1 MNPGADQDNDI
12 RVADNPAEHRYEIYV
27 DDDLAGFAAYQKATN
42 LIVFTHTEVESAY
55 EGQGVGSRL
64 VQEALDDVRTK
75 DLPVLPICPF
85 VQSWIVR
92 HPDYHD
98 LDYRQPSSRVTD

>member
-1 MNPGADQDNDI
+1 MSKQTEI
-12 RVADNPAEHRYEIYV
+12 RVIDNPEEQRYEAYV
-27 DDDLAGFAAYQKATN
+27 DDDLAGFAAYQKARN

-55 EGQGVGSRL
+55 EGKGVGSRL
-64 VQEALDDVRTK
+64 VQGALDDVRTK

-85 VQSWIVR
+85 VQSWIGR

-98 LDYRQPSSRVTD
+98 LDYRQPGSKVTD